1 MYMCIYIEYIYIHII
16 FSSIY
21 YMYMYMYI
29 EYILHRIYIDSLL
42 RKRGHTMYMCIYI
55 EYIYTFYIH

>member
-1 MYMCIYIEYIYIHII
+1 
-16 FSSIY
+16 
-21 YMYMYMYI
+21 MYMYMYI